1 MPEIFVEPD
10 GYYLH
15 SSEVLSMKFWIERP
29 CHNHMSRDK
38 EKLDVNNRMR
48 GLCLRKIA
56 PTAANK

>member
-1 MPEIFVEPD
+1 MANHYTPENLLEPD
-10 GYYLH
+10 GYHLP
-15 SSEVLSMKFWIERP
+15 SSQVLERP